1 MKTIRRV
8 LAILLLVFLV
18 ALVGYLCYTGSRLPT
33 PDETGGLNAV
43 STSI

>member
-8 LAILLLVFLV
+8 LALFLLVFLV

-33 PDETGGLNAV
+33 PDEIGGTDAI
-43 STSI
+43 STTI